1 MIRKIQT
8 TDLSRYRTGEISKH
22 TAEPRQKALCNHA
35 NISER
40 ATNARSDGQNSYCHN
55 EFEVRAGPSRFLRHR
70 NIDTHL
76 LLYLYGQTQHKHEE
90 NSFLTLLLLGAICTS
105 QARAR
110 IPIGTHEKTVIVL
123 ELPDSTYYQ
132 TDADNYIDLG
142 YTYKVFEIAHI
153 PVWTVD
159 KGGLVGYTEAEPD
172 TNYQLDDEVMGWI
185 REDTGIEDLDELGR
199 IPFWDAWGGKLVV
212 LALVAGYLI
221 YTFGRKKPEEETEE

>member
-1 MIRKIQT
+1 MV
-8 TDLSRYRTGEISKH
+8 KH
-22 TAEPRQKALCNHA
+22 
-35 NISER
+35 NINMKK
-40 ATNARSDGQNSYCHN
+40 T
-55 EFEVRAGPSRFLRHR
+55 L
-70 NIDTHL
+70 
-76 LLYLYGQTQHKHEE
+76 
-90 NSFLTLLLLGAICTS
+90 FLTLLLLGAICTS

-221 YTFGRKKPEEETEE
+221 YTFGRKKPEEETEK